1 MKAFLSLLC
10 LTFALC
16 AGPTLAQA
24 PASVTVAPLAYI
36 ERTLPN
42 GLRVY
47 AMPNADTATV
57 SVQVWYNVGS
67 KDDPAGR
74 SGFAHLFEH
83 IMFKATE
90 NMPPE
95 QFDRLT
101 EDVGGF
107 NNASTWDDFT
117 NYYSVVPAN
126 HLQRILWAE
135 ADRMRSLVVQEEFF
149 KSERDVVKEEYR
161 QRILAQPYGRL
172 FGLYLVQTAFQ
183 KHPYGRPGIG
193 SLEDLDA
200 ATIEDVRAFHAT
212 HYRPDNAVL
221 VVAGRFDPAQF
232 NAWVDQYFG
241 KITRPDRPIPRV
253 KVVEPRRT
261 GPKDYQ
267 TYAPNVQLPAALVHY
282 PAPAAR
288 HPDTPALMVLDAILS
303 RGESSRMYQS
313 LVYDQQVAADI
324 FTQFEQQQDA
334 TIFALGAIMSEGKS
348 VDDGVTALL
357 AEVARL
363 RRQNV
368 SVAELDEAKNQIITA
383 ALENRE
389 TAYGRAYELA
399 DAVIRYGDARRADT
413 LLADI
418 QKVTASDIRRAASTW
433 LRDNQRVVIRYQ
445 SEEGKPAGAQAD
457 QIASAATIE
466 AQQLTLAAADIP
478 VFSLA
483 PIASRQNPPNPAPA
497 VAALIPAITERKLAN
512 GLRVLVVPNRNLPL
526 ISADLRILTGSSS
539 DPAEKAGLAGLTA
552 DLVTKGAG
560 ARNATEIAQAVE
572 ALGASLAAGAGP
584 DSATVSLT
592 TRSDRVDAAFALMA
606 DVARKP
612 TFAGE
617 ELDRQRQQALD
628 GLSVALRQPRS
639 LGGFAITRLVY
650 GAGPYGGVGTEK
662 SLTAIQA
669 SDAVAFHR
677 AHWRPDNALLVISG
691 DVSPE
696 QGVALAERFY
706 GDWAKPEA
714 TSPAEPL
721 VATPGAAPRAIV
733 IDLPDSGQ
741 AAVMMGAR
749 AVSRTDAGFFPS
761 LVANSVLGGGYS
773 ARLSQEI
780 RIKRGLSYGA
790 GSGLQ
795 ARLGPGALIASAQ
808 TKNESTL
815 EVVDLMR
822 SEFTRLG
829 ATLAG
834 ADEFAARKAVLIGSF
849 GRDVETNS
857 GLAAQVSAFAAYG
870 LSMDN
875 LRGYVADIEAVTPE
889 QVRAAAATLTNPA
902 NAHLIVVGDGRK
914 FYDALKA
921 KYPHVERIGVEAL
934 NLDSPT
940 LQ

>member
-1 MKAFLSLLC
+1 MRALLSLIC
-10 LTFALC
+10 LAFALSV
-16 AGPTLAQA
+16 GPAFTQTPSAVA
-24 PASVTVAPLAYI
+24 VAPLAYM

-47 AMPNADTATV
+47 ALPNADTATV
-57 SVQVWYNVGS
+57 SVQVWYKVGS

-90 NMPPE
+90 NMAPE

-117 NYYSVVPAN
+117 NYYAVVPAN
-126 HLQRILWAE
+126 HLERILWAE

-161 QRILAQPYGRL
+161 QGILAQPYGRL

-200 ATIEDVRAFHAT
+200 ATIDDVRAFHAT
-212 HYRPDNAVL
+212 YYRPDNAVL
-221 VVAGRFDPAQF
+221 VVAGRFEPAQL

-241 KITRPDRPIPRV
+241 KITRPNRPIPRV
-253 KVVEPRRT
+253 TLVEPART
-261 GPKDYQ
+261 GPKEYS
-267 TYAPNVQLPAALVHY
+267 TFAPNVPLPAALVHY
-282 PAPAAR
+282 PAPAAT

-303 RGESSRMYQS
+303 KGESSRLYQS
-313 LVYDQQVAADI
+313 LVYDQQIAADI

-334 TIFALGAIMSEGKS
+334 TAFALGAILSEGKS
-348 VDDGVTALL
+348 VDEGVTALL

-368 SVAELDEAKNQIITA
+368 TAAELDEAKNQIITD

-399 DAVIRYGDARRADT
+399 DAVIRFGDARRADT

-418 QKVTASDIRRAASTW
+418 QKVKASDIRRAARAW

-445 SEEGKPAGAQAD
+445 AEETKAAGARAD

-466 AQQLTLAAADIP
+466 AQKLSLSKADIP
-478 VFSLA
+478 LFALA
-483 PIASRQNPPNPAPA
+483 LEATRQSPPNPGAA
-497 VAALIPAITERKLAN
+497 VSARIPAIVERKLSN
-512 GLRVLVVPNRNLPL
+512 GLRVMIAPNRNLPL
-526 ISADLRILTGSSS
+526 ISADLRILTGSSA
-539 DPAEKAGLAGLTA
+539 DPAGKAGLAGLTA

-560 ARNATEIAQAVE
+560 DRNATEIAQAVE
-572 ALGASLAAGAGP
+572 ALGASLSAGAGP

-592 TRSDRVDAAFALMA
+592 TRADRADAAFALLA

-628 GLSVALRQPRS
+628 GLSVSLRQPRA
-639 LGGFAITRLVY
+639 LGGFAMTRLVY

-662 SLTAIQA
+662 TLTAVQA
-669 SDAVAFHR
+669 NDVAGFHK
-677 AHWRPDNALLVISG
+677 AHWRPDNSLLVISG

-696 QGVALAERFY
+696 QGLALAERFF
-706 GDWAKPEA
+706 GDWAKPEGA
-714 TSPAEPL
+714 LPAEPP
-721 VATPGAAPRAIV
+721 VATAGAAPRALV
-733 IDLPDSGQ
+733 IDLPESGQ
-741 AAVMMGAR
+741 AAVLMGSR
-749 AVSRTDAGFFPS
+749 ALSRTDAGFFPA

-795 ARLGPGALIASAQ
+795 ARLGPGALIATAQ
-808 TKNESTL
+808 TKNESAV

-822 SEFTRLG
+822 SEFARLG
-829 ATLAG
+829 SEPIG
-834 ADEFAARKAVLIGSF
+834 KDEFTARKAALIGAF

-857 GLAAQVSAFAAYG
+857 GLAAQVSAFAAFG
-870 LSMDN
+870 LNMDR
-875 LRGYVADIEAVTPE
+875 LRSYVADIEAVTPQ
-889 QVRAAAATLTNPA
+889 QVGAAASTLTNPA

-914 FYDALKA
+914 FFDALKA
-921 KYPHVERIGVEAL
+921 KYPSVELIGVDAL
-934 NLDSPT
+934 NLDSAT
-940 LQ
+940 LK